1 MFEALKKGGKTVG
14 VTNLPHVMVESF
26 LREYLDIDFVVGREM
41 KVFCGYY
48 VGLMEDTKTMHALE
62 LVKEGKGCLYVPR
75 WARNLVYVARLDA
88 LGFNFKIGNNEFSL
102 FKDMYCYGSSTLI
115 DGLYCFNLVAKFMK
129 SLFNVECIVGMV
141 VSVMCMVKVLLI
153 CGIKD

>member
-1 MFEALKKGGKTVG
+1 MGNKMKARIDDIGTYKLI
-14 VTNLPHVMVESF
+14 
-26 LREYLDIDFVVGREM
+26 LDIGCHV
-41 KVFCGYY
+41 
-48 VGLMEDTKTMHALE
+48 AL
-62 LVKEGKGCLYVPR
+62 KGCLYIPR
-75 WARNLVYVARLDA
+75 CVNNLVFVVKLDA

-129 SLFNVECIVGMV
+129 PLFNVECIVGMV